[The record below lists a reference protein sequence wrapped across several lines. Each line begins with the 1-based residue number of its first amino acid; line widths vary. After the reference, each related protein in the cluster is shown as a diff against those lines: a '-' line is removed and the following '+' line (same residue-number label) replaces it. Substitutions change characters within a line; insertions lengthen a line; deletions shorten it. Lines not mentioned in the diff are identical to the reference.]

1 MPPLFKYVVLLL
13 LLAIVASLFS
23 GLFYIGQDQQG
34 SRRVVNA
41 LTVRITLSVLL
52 FLMLIGGYFAGY
64 LQPHGLLGR

>member
-1 MPPLFKYVVLLL
+1 MPPFFRYAVLLL

-52 FLMLIGGYFAGY
+52 FLLLIGGYFAGY
-64 LQPHGLLGR
+64 LQPHGLTGR

>member
-1 MPPLFKYVVLLL
+1 VPPLFKYVVLLL

>member
-1 MPPLFKYVVLLL
+1 MPPLFRYAVLLL

-52 FLMLIGGYFAGY
+52 FLLLIGGYFAGY
-64 LQPHGLLGR
+64 LQPHGLMGR

>member
-1 MPPLFKYVVLLL
+1 MPPFFRYAVLLL

-23 GLFYIGQDQQG
+23 GLFYIGRDLQG

-52 FLMLIGGYFAGY
+52 FLLLIGGYFAGY
-64 LQPHGLLGR
+64 LQPHGLQGP

>member
-1 MPPLFKYVVLLL
+1 VLLL

-52 FLMLIGGYFAGY
+52 FLLLIGGYFAGY
-64 LQPHGLLGR
+64 LQPHGLMGR